1 MKECKKCKVNILDE
15 THTCPLCIGVLEQEE
30 ASEQATRMYP
40 EIDFDI
46 DKFNMLKKISFF
58 ILTIV
63 VAVLGFI
70 NYITYSGVVWSLI
83 AVVSIVYFA
92 VTVTYSI
99 MNNAN
104 LASKI
109 LVQTIG
115 AGILLVVIDNVIG
128 YKGWSVN
135 YAIPG
140 IILFANL
147 AIVLLMIVNRMN
159 WQSYFMYQIAITIF
173 SFIPLILFWVK
184 LINQP
189 ILAILTSVIS
199 IIILIGTIVFG
210 DRSVK
215 NELIRRFYT

>member
-1 MKECKKCKVNILDE
+1 MKRCKKCNVNILDE
-15 THTCPLCIGVLEQEE
+15 THTCPLCIGLLDVDEIEDKVD
-30 ASEQATRMYP
+30 SMYP
-40 EIDFDI
+40 VIDFDI
-46 DKFNMLKKISFF
+46 NKFNTIKKIFVF
-58 ILTIV
+58 ILIL
-63 VAVLGFI
+63 VAAGLGVI
-70 NYITYSGVVWSLI
+70 NYITYTGVIWSII
-83 AVVSIVYFA
+83 AIVGIIYFGI
-92 VTVTYSI
+92 TVTYSI

-128 YKGWSVN
+128 YRGWSVN

-140 IILFANL
+140 IIMFANL
-147 AIVLLMIVNRMN
+147 AIVLLMIVNPMN

-173 SFIPLILFWVK
+173 SFIPLILFWVG
-184 LINQP
+184 LISQP
-189 ILAILTSVIS
+189 LLASLTSGIS
-199 IIILIGTIVFG
+199 IIILVGTIVFG

>member
-1 MKECKKCKVNILDE
+1 MKRCKKCNVNVLGE
-15 THTCPLCIGVLEQEE
+15 THTCPLCVGVLEQDETEE
-30 ASEQATRMYP
+30 KTTSMYP

-46 DKFNMLKKISFF
+46 NKFNKIKKIFLF

-63 VAVLGFI
+63 AAALGFI
-70 NYITYSGVVWSLI
+70 NYITYSGVIWSLI
-83 AVVSIVYFA
+83 AVFGIIYFGI
-92 VTVTYSI
+92 TVTYSI

-115 AGILLVVIDNVIG
+115 GGILLVVIDNVIG
-128 YKGWSVN
+128 YIGWSVN

-140 IILFANL
+140 MIMFANL
-147 AIVLLMIVNRMN
+147 AIVLLMIVNPMN

-173 SFIPLILFWVK
+173 SFIPLILFWIG
-184 LINQP
+184 LINRP
-189 ILAILTSVIS
+189 ILAILTSGIS

>member
-1 MKECKKCKVNILDE
+1 MDEVEDKVD
-15 THTCPLCIGVLEQEE
+15 
-30 ASEQATRMYP
+30 SMYP
-40 EIDFDI
+40 VIYFDI
-46 DKFNMLKKISFF
+46 NKFNTIKKIFVF
-58 ILTIV
+58 ILIL
-63 VAVLGFI
+63 VAAGLGFI
-70 NYITYSGVVWSLI
+70 NYITYTGVVWSII
-83 AVVSIVYFA
+83 AVVGIIYFGI
-92 VTVTYSI
+92 TVTYSI

-128 YKGWSVN
+128 YRGWSVN

-140 IILFANL
+140 IIMFANL
-147 AIVLLMIVNRMN
+147 AIVLLMIVNPMN

-173 SFIPLILFWVK
+173 SFIPLILFWVG
-184 LINQP
+184 LISQP
-189 ILAILTSVIS
+189 LLASLTSGIS
-199 IIILIGTIVFG
+199 IIILVGTIVFG

>member
-1 MKECKKCKVNILDE
+1 MKKCKRCNVNILDE
-15 THTCPLCIGVLEQEE
+15 THTCPLCIGLLEVDEVE
-30 ASEQATRMYP
+30 DKVDSMYP
-40 EIDFDI
+40 VIYFDI
-46 DKFNMLKKISFF
+46 NKFNTIKKIFVF
-58 ILTIV
+58 ILIL
-63 VAVLGFI
+63 VAAGLGFI
-70 NYITYSGVVWSLI
+70 NYITYTGVVWSII
-83 AVVSIVYFA
+83 AVVGIIYFGI
-92 VTVTYSI
+92 TVTYSI

-128 YKGWSVN
+128 YRGWSVN

-140 IILFANL
+140 IIMFANL
-147 AIVLLMIVNRMN
+147 AIVLLMIVNPMN

-173 SFIPLILFWVK
+173 SFIPLILFWVG
-184 LINQP
+184 LISQP
-189 ILAILTSVIS
+189 LLASLTSGIS
-199 IIILIGTIVFG
+199 IIILVGTIVFG